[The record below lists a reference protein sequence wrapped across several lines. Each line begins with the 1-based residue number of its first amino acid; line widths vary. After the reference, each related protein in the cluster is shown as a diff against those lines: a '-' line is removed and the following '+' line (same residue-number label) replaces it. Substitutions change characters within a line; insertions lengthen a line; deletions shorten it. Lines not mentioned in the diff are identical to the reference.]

1 MDASKFIQTVE
12 DTLSN
17 SECEHLIDLFD
28 RPLHRNTADGQWS
41 EITVPEIE
49 RTAPCPFG
57 KAALPEYVA
66 HYNKQVGLTLPVPCT
81 SNTEEFRIKRYQP
94 RMGDEFRVHHD
105 AKGFYCNRYLVLLWY
120 LNDVAEGGET
130 VFPDL
135 GVSIKPKAGR
145 LLMFPP
151 HWMFQHAG
159 LPPISNDKYILSTYL
174 LY

>member
-1 MDASKFIQTVE
+1 MDASRFIQTV
-12 DTLSN
+12 DGALSDK
-17 SECEHLIDLFD
+17 ECAHLIAQFNDPFHQ
-28 RPLHRNTADGQWS
+28 RTADGTWS
-41 EITVPEIE
+41 EASVD
-49 RTAPCPFG
+49 APLLADDLGVFV
-57 KAALPEYVA
+57 E
-66 HYNKQVGLTLPVPCT
+66 HYNNKLGLTLPVP
-81 SNTEEFRIKRYQP
+81 NTKQTETFRIKRYRP
-94 RMGDEFRVHHD
+94 GTGEEFRVHHD

-151 HWMFQHAG
+151 NWCFQHAG
-159 LPPISNDKYILSTYL
+159 RAPVSNDKYILSTYL

>member
-1 MDASKFIQTVE
+1 MDASRFIQTF
-12 DTLSN
+12 DDMLSPAARA
-17 SECEHLIDLFD
+17 HLLAQFD
-28 RPLHRNTADGQWS
+28 DPFHQHTADGAWS
-41 EITVPEIE
+41 ESPVAAPVAQCEIADLVRRYNE
-49 RTAPCPFG
+49 R
-57 KAALPEYVA
+57 
-66 HYNKQVGLTLPVPCT
+66 VGLTLPVPAT
-81 SNTEEFRIKRYQP
+81 KNTETFRIKRYRP
-94 RMGDEFRVHHD
+94 GTGEEFRVHHD
-105 AKGFYCNRYLVLLWY
+105 AKGFYCNRYLVMLWY

-159 LPPISNDKYILSTYL
+159 RPPVSNDKYILSTYL

>member
-1 MDASKFIQTVE
+1 MDASRFIF
-12 DTLSN
+12 TLDNALTETDCTSRIQSFN
-17 SECEHLIDLFD
+17 VVPAFNQH
-28 RPLHRNTADGQWS
+28 TKDGKWKEQEAGWK
-41 EITVPEIE
+41 VPEYDLARFIN
-49 RTAPCPFG
+49 
-57 KAALPEYVA
+57 Y
-66 HYNKQVGLTLPVPCT
+66 YNEHVGLTLPVPAT
-81 SNTEEFRIKRYQP
+81 KNTETFRIKRYRP
-94 RMGDEFRVHHD
+94 GTGEEFRTHHD
-105 AKGFYCNRYLVLLWY
+105 AKGYYCNRYLVLLWY

-159 LPPISNDKYILSTYL
+159 LPPISGDKYILSTYL

>member
-1 MDASKFIQTVE
+1 MDASRFIQTIDGV
-12 DTLSN
+12 LSER
-17 SECEHLIDLFD
+17 ECEYLINQFD
-28 RPLHRNTADGQWS
+28 DDPFHQRTTDGSWS
-41 EITVPEIE
+41 EATVN
-49 RTAPCPFG
+49 
-57 KAALPEYVA
+57 AALTLANDIPIFVKN
-66 HYNKQVGLTLPVPCT
+66 YNNKLGLSLPVPST
-81 SNTEEFRIKRYQP
+81 LNTETFRMKRYRP
-94 RMGDEFRVHHD
+94 GTGEEFRVHYD

-135 GVSIKPKAGR
+135 GVSIKPKRGR

-151 HWMFQHAG
+151 NWCFQHAG

>member
-1 MDASKFIQTVE
+1 MDASRFIQTI
-12 DTLSN
+12 DGALLPA
-17 SECEHLIDLFD
+17 ECVHLIAQFNDPFHQ
-28 RPLHRNTADGQWS
+28 RTKDGSWS
-41 EITVPEIE
+41 EVPVDPLMLADDIGV
-49 RTAPCPFG
+49 FV
-57 KAALPEYVA
+57 K
-66 HYNKQVGLTLPVPCT
+66 HYNNKIGLTLPVP
-81 SNTEEFRIKRYQP
+81 NTKSTETFRIKRYRP
-94 RMGDEFRVHHD
+94 GTGEEFRVHHD
-105 AKGFYCNRYLVLLWY
+105 AKGYYCNRYLVLLWY

-151 HWMFQHAG
+151 NWCFQHAG